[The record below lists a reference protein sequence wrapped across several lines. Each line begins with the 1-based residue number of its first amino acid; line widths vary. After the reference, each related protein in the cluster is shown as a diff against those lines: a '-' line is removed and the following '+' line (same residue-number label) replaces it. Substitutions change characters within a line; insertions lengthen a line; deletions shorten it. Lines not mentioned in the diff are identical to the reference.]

1 MSPPPSLGPGG
12 SGSSGEEAPNYLQRL
27 GIPASRFA
35 LSTGC
40 APVELYVFVGGDTA
54 EEIGLTEERVRTV
67 AENLLRLSQLYGGP
81 AEPPLGEGGKDRYP
95 GPPVLEVEIF
105 VLTSVPPSVW
115 KNRRFA
121 FHVMLSFWK
130 EFHDPVSDTSFMA
143 TAWVDH
149 RMGTDIGDTADSI
162 THEFFFLLDFFIKE
176 YLRVN
181 GGKGI

>member
-27 GIPASRFA
+27 GITASRFA

-40 APVELYVFVGGDTA
+40 APVELYVFVGGETA

-81 AEPPLGEGGKDRYP
+81 AEPPLGEGGEGRYP

-115 KNRRFA
+115 KNRRFT

-130 EFHDPVSDTSFMA
+130 HIDLSKILHSPPAEPSPLPPKRKRA
-143 TAWVDH
+143 RA
-149 RMGTDIGDTADSI
+149 
-162 THEFFFLLDFFIKE
+162 KE
-176 YLRVN
+176 KSTN
-181 GGKGI
+181 